1 MYRLTL
7 STICAGTRMQVRLAI
22 MGKVRARA
30 QKCGSLL
37 IY

>member
-1 MYRLTL
+1 VHRPTL
-7 STICAGTRMQVRLAI
+7 PISAQVKPENPKLAI

-30 QKCGSLL
+30 QKCGSFL